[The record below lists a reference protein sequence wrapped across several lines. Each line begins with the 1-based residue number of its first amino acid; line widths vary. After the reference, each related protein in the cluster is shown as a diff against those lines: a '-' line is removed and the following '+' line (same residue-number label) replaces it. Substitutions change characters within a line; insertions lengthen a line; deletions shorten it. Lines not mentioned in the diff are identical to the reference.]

1 MIDVNKKDFV
11 AKILIIGET
20 KVGKSSVL
28 TRFTEN
34 FFSEHLMPTLGYSK
48 KLRKS
53 YMYRNRLQNEEN
65 EC

>member
-20 KVGKSSVL
+20 KVGKSSIL

-34 FFSEHLMPTLGYSK
+34 YFTEHLMPTLGHK
-48 KLRKS
+48 KLISSLKIFLIIKVLIIR
-53 YMYRNRLQNEEN
+53 
-65 EC
+65 